1 MTLHDTIRSDAAQVF
16 CNASDFAE
24 SVVYYKRNGLSRTIN
39 AVVQREAFAIN
50 PEDGDTIT
58 PVFEVHVANDA
69 ATGIASNEL
78 NIGGDM
84 LTFAVRVGKPAERRS
99 ITRLISHDEGML
111 VLECR

>member
-1 MTLHDTIRSDAAQVF
+1 MQADAVAVF
-16 CNASDFAE
+16 CNPDDFAE

-39 AVVQREAFAIN
+39 AVVVREAFAIN

-58 PVFEVHVANDA
+58 PVFEVHVANDS
-69 ATGIASNEL
+69 TKGIASDEI

-84 LTFAVRVGKPAERRS
+84 LAFAVRVGKAVERRS
-99 ITRLISHDEGML
+99 IVRLMSHDEGML

>member
-1 MTLHDTIRSDAAQVF
+1 MTLHDMIRSDSVDVF
-16 CNASDFAE
+16 CNSDDFAE

-39 AVVQREAFAIN
+39 AVVVREAFAIN

-58 PVFEVHVANDA
+58 PVFEIQVANDSA
-69 ATGIASNEL
+69 NGIASDEL

-84 LTFAVRVGKPAERRS
+84 ISFAVRVGRHVERRS
-99 ITRLISHDEGML
+99 ITRLIQHDEGML

>member
-1 MTLHDTIRSDAAQVF
+1 MTLHDMIRSDSVDVF
-16 CNASDFAE
+16 CNPDDFAE

-39 AVVQREAFAIN
+39 AVVVREAFAIN

-69 ATGIASNEL
+69 STGIASDEL

-84 LTFAVRVGKPAERRS
+84 LAFAVRVGKAVERRS
-99 ITRLISHDEGML
+99 IVRLMSHDEGML

>member
-1 MTLHDTIRSDAAQVF
+1 MTLHDMIRSDSVDVF
-16 CNASDFAE
+16 CNPDDFAE
-24 SVVYYKRNGLSRTIN
+24 SVVYYKRNGLSRIIN
-39 AVVQREAFAIN
+39 AVVVREAFAIN

-69 ATGIASNEL
+69 STGIASDEL

-84 LTFAVRVGKPAERRS
+84 LAFAVRVGKAVERRS
-99 ITRLISHDEGML
+99 IVRLMSHDEGML

>member
-1 MTLHDTIRSDAAQVF
+1 MTLKDTMQADAVAVF
-16 CNASDFAE
+16 CNPDDFAE

-39 AVVQREAFAIN
+39 AVVVREAFAIN

-58 PVFEVHVANDA
+58 PVFEVHVANDS
-69 ATGIASNEL
+69 TKGIASDEI

-84 LTFAVRVGKPAERRS
+84 LAFAVRVGKAVERRS
-99 ITRLISHDEGML
+99 IVRLMSHDEGML

>member
-1 MTLHDTIRSDAAQVF
+1 MTLKDTMQADAVAVF
-16 CNASDFAE
+16 CNPDDFAE

-39 AVVQREAFAIN
+39 AVVVREAFAIN

-58 PVFEVHVANDA
+58 PVFEVFVANDS
-69 ATGIASNEL
+69 TKGIASDEI

-84 LTFAVRVGKPAERRS
+84 LAFAVRVGKAVERRS
-99 ITRLISHDEGML
+99 IVRLMSHDEGML

>member
-1 MTLHDTIRSDAAQVF
+1 MTLHDMIRSDSVNVF
-16 CNASDFAE
+16 CNSDDFAE

-39 AVVQREAFAIN
+39 VVVMREAFAIN

-58 PVFEVHVANDA
+58 PVFEIQVANDP
-69 ATGIASNEL
+69 TNGIASDEL

-84 LTFAVRVGKPAERRS
+84 ISFAVRVGRHAERRS
-99 ITRLISHDEGML
+99 ITRLIQHDEGML